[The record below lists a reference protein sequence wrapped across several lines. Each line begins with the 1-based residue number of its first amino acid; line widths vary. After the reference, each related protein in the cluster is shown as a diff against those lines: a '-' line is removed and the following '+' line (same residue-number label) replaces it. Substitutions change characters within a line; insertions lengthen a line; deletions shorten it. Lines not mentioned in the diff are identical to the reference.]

1 MRVTIKQIAE
11 IAGVA
16 RSTVDKVLNDR
27 PGVSDEVRDRIRKIA
42 DELGYEAN
50 IIGKALAFQHK
61 PLTIAVIMPDIEFTQ
76 TAKIG
81 MEKAYQE
88 YKAFGIKL
96 EYYLTKDYDIAQQT
110 ATLEYLA
117 QQNVA
122 GIILRPADD
131 KHLQDTVRQVVQQGI
146 PVVTFN
152 SDLKD
157 SGRMCFV
164 GQDLLKAGRV
174 AGNLLGKLLNSK
186 GKTAIIT
193 GSTTLAALEL
203 RQEGFTQVLTERYP
217 AIEVTEVVETQENK
231 IVTFQKTM
239 DLLRR
244 NPDLNGIYVTGGPIA
259 EVGKAIKLMK
269 MAGKVKVVCFDLYP
283 EVIELIQE
291 DVIDF
296 TIGQDPVS
304 QGYLPVK
311 ILFEYLFNNKKPET
325 DFVPTTVDIKEKE
338 SL

>member
-27 PGVSDEVRDRIRKIA
+27 PGVSDEVRDRIQKIA
-42 DELGYEAN
+42 DDLGYEAN

-61 PLTIAVIMPDIEFTQ
+61 QLTIAVIMPDIEFTQ
-76 TAKIG
+76 SAKIG

-88 YKAFGIKL
+88 YKAFGIKI
-96 EYYLTKDYDIAQQT
+96 EYYLTKDYDIAQQI
-110 ATLEYLA
+110 ATLEYLT
-117 QQNVA
+117 QHNVA

-131 KHLQDTVRQVVQQGI
+131 KQLQETVRNVVKQGI

-174 AGNLLGKLLNSK
+174 AGNLMGKLLNRK

-203 RQEGFTQVLTERYP
+203 RQKGFTALLNERYP
-217 AIEVTEVVETQENK
+217 GIEVTEVIETQENK
-231 IVTFQKTM
+231 IITFQKTM

-244 NPDLNGIYVTGGPIA
+244 YPDLNGIYVTGGPIA

-269 MAGKVKVVCFDLYP
+269 MAGRVKVVCFDLYP
-283 EVIELIQE
+283 EVIELLQE

-311 ILFEYLFNNKKPET
+311 ILFEYLFNNKKPDS
-325 DFVPTTVDIKEKE
+325 DFVPTTVEIREKE